1 MCSKV
6 LNGHIILTDTS
17 ITTILAPEMTYTPF
31 LFGFG
36 VFNGIS
42 RNTEFSVKRVGLCR
56 SRILEFCRPKG
67 WGLCRSRILEFCR
80 PRGVGLCR
88 SRILEFCQPRG
99 WGFAVHEFWGFVS
112 LELWSFAG
120 HEFWSFVGQEGG
132 ALPVTNSG
140 VLSAK
145 RVGLCRSRILRFC
158 RPRGWGLCRS
168 RILRFCRPR
177 LWELCRSRILEFC
190 RPRGWGFAGHEFWSF
205 VGQEVWNSIGLGSW
219 ALLAM
224 KSGTLSAMNNP
235 LRRADALHSFEQY
248 RHTCEPIPR
257 RSRMLP
263 QNADRT
269 VPFSDASTIA
279 ATTPASIIV
288 EIAAMQDVHM
298 NVIVAALRFGPLDDA
313 FREGRQC
320 LERL

>member
-99 WGFAVHEFWGFVS
+99 WGFADHEFWGFVS
-112 LELWSFAG
+112 LELWS
-120 HEFWSFVGQEGG
+120 
-132 ALPVTNSG
+132 
-140 VLSAK
+140 
-145 RVGLCRSRILRFC
+145 
-158 RPRGWGLCRS
+158 
-168 RILRFCRPR
+168 
-177 LWELCRSRILEFC
+177 
-190 RPRGWGFAGHEFWSF
+190 FAGHEFWSF

>member
-56 SRILEFCRPKG
+56 SRILEFC
-67 WGLCRSRILEFCR
+67 
-80 PRGVGLCR
+80 
-88 SRILEFCQPRG
+88 QPRG
-99 WGFAVHEFWGFVS
+99 WGFADHEFWGFV
-112 LELWSFAG
+112 
-120 HEFWSFVGQEGG
+120 GQDCG
-132 ALPVTNSG
+132 S
-140 VLSAK
+140 
-145 RVGLCRSRILRFC
+145 
-158 RPRGWGLCRS
+158 
-168 RILRFCRPR
+168 
-177 LWELCRSRILEFC
+177 
-190 RPRGWGFAGHEFWSF
+190 FAGHEFWSF

>member
-56 SRILEFCRPKG
+56 SRILG
-67 WGLCRSRILEFCR
+67 
-80 PRGVGLCR
+80 
-88 SRILEFCQPRG
+88 FCQPRTL
-99 WGFAVHEFWGFVS
+99 EF
-112 LELWSFAG
+112 
-120 HEFWSFVGQEGG
+120 
-132 ALPVTNSG
+132 
-140 VLSAK
+140 
-145 RVGLCRSRILRFC
+145 
-158 RPRGWGLCRS
+158 
-168 RILRFCRPR
+168 
-177 LWELCRSRILEFC
+177 CRSRILEFC

>member
-31 LFGFG
+31 CLGSG
-36 VFNGIS
+36 CLM
-42 RNTEFSVKRVGLCR
+42 EFLEIR
-56 SRILEFCRPKG
+56 SF
-67 WGLCRSRILEFCR
+67 RS
-80 PRGVGLCR
+80 
-88 SRILEFCQPRG
+88 
-99 WGFAVHEFWGFVS
+99 
-112 LELWSFAG
+112 
-120 HEFWSFVGQEGG
+120 
-132 ALPVTNSG
+132 
-140 VLSAK
+140 
-145 RVGLCRSRILRFC
+145 
-158 RPRGWGLCRS
+158 
-168 RILRFCRPR
+168 
-177 LWELCRSRILEFC
+177 
-190 RPRGWGFAGHEFWSF
+190 RGWGFAGHEFWSF

>member
-99 WGFAVHEFWGFVS
+99 WGFADHEFWGFVS

-120 HEFWSFVGQEGG
+120 HEFWSFVGQEGWG
-132 ALPVTNSG
+132 
-140 VLSAK
+140 
-145 RVGLCRSRILRFC
+145 FC
-158 RPRGWGLCRS
+158 RLAWSSSTKRCIFSSGIPPIKAVMSEAWFLLS
-168 RILRFCRPR
+168 I
-177 LWELCRSRILEFC
+177 S
-190 RPRGWGFAGHEFWSF
+190 FW
-205 VGQEVWNSIGLGSW
+205 IRKP
-219 ALLAM
+219 M
-224 KSGTLSAMNNP
+224 
-235 LRRADALHSFEQY
+235 R
-248 RHTCEPIPR
+248 
-257 RSRMLP
+257 
-263 QNADRT
+263 
-269 VPFSDASTIA
+269 
-279 ATTPASIIV
+279 
-288 EIAAMQDVHM
+288 
-298 NVIVAALRFGPLDDA
+298 
-313 FREGRQC
+313 
-320 LERL
+320 

>member
-1 MCSKV
+1 M
-6 LNGHIILTDTS
+6 
-17 ITTILAPEMTYTPF
+17 EF
-31 LFGFG
+31 LE
-36 VFNGIS
+36 I
-42 RNTEFSVKRVGLCR
+42 R
-56 SRILEFCRPKG
+56 SF
-67 WGLCRSRILEFCR
+67 RS
-80 PRGVGLCR
+80 
-88 SRILEFCQPRG
+88 RG
-99 WGFAVHEFWGFVS
+99 WG
-112 LELWSFAG
+112 FAG
-120 HEFWSFVGQEGG
+120 HEFWSFVGQKGG

-145 RVGLCRSRILRFC
+145 RVGLCRSRILGFC
-158 RPRGWGLCRS
+158 QPRTLE
-168 RILRFCRPR
+168 F
-177 LWELCRSRILEFC
+177 CRSRILEFC

>member
-1 MCSKV
+1 MPFSAPVLTYRAKALASNMCSKV

-42 RNTEFSVKRVGLCR
+42 RNTEFSVKRVG
-56 SRILEFCRPKG
+56 
-67 WGLCRSRILEFCR
+67 
-80 PRGVGLCR
+80 
-88 SRILEFCQPRG
+88 
-99 WGFAVHEFWGFVS
+99 
-112 LELWSFAG
+112 
-120 HEFWSFVGQEGG
+120 
-132 ALPVTNSG
+132 
-140 VLSAK
+140 
-145 RVGLCRSRILRFC
+145 
-158 RPRGWGLCRS
+158 
-168 RILRFCRPR
+168 
-177 LWELCRSRILEFC
+177 LCRSRILEFC